1 MTNIP
6 ETGRTPRVQIRL
18 VVIQILVLSLLGTLG
33 GRLWYLQI
41 REGDEYAKEASGNH
55 VQQVVEPA
63 VRGSILGPRSAPAGP
78 QAKIPMHAKTGTAE
92 VYGKQTTSWFAT
104 YTKDYTVV
112 MTISQGGTG
121 SGASG
126 PAVRNIYALYGVSD
140 DGTINKKNALL
151 PTPEKSLPKIQT
163 DGTIK
168 APKVAKDPAKDQRAS
183 QEGAPE
189 PDETQQAATVNTST
203 GGNRLTR
210 RGAVCAETGGC
221 SHDRGQQLPG
231 LRVRPRARGLDPAA
245 GPRLAGPPARL
256 ADLFSA
262 LALSMI
268 GSLLVFSATRNR
280 TEINQGDPY
289 YFLIRHLMNTSI
301 GFALM
306 IGTVW
311 VGHRT
316 LRTAVPLLYGA
327 SVFLILLVL
336 TPLGSTV
343 NGAHSWIVLG
353 GGFSL
358 QPSEFVK
365 ITIILGMAM
374 LLAARVDAGDKPYP
388 DHRTVLQALGL
399 AAVPMLIVMLMP
411 DLGSVMVMVI
421 IVLGVLLASGASNRW
436 VFGLLGAGTLG
447 AVAVWQLGILDEYQ
461 IARFAAFANPSLD
474 PAGVGYNTNQARIAI
489 GSAD

>member
-1 MTNIP
+1 MTGANSFQ
-6 ETGRTPRVQIRL
+6 V
-18 VVIQILVLSLLGTLG
+18 
-33 GRLWYLQI
+33 
-41 REGDEYAKEASGNH
+41 SG
-55 VQQVVEPA
+55 
-63 VRGSILGPRSAPAGP
+63 
-78 QAKIPMHAKTGTAE
+78 
-92 VYGKQTTSWFAT
+92 Y
-104 YTKDYTVV
+104 
-112 MTISQGGTG
+112 
-121 SGASG
+121 G
-126 PAVRNIYALYGVSD
+126 PARAGW
-140 DGTINKKNALL
+140 TRLL
-151 PTPEKSLPKIQT
+151 ARDSL
-163 DGTIK
+163 
-168 APKVAKDPAKDQRAS
+168 AR
-183 QEGAPE
+183 
-189 PDETQQAATVNTST
+189 
-203 GGNRLTR
+203 RL
-210 RGAVCAETGGC
+210 
-221 SHDRGQQLPG
+221 DWPI
-231 LRVRPRARGLDPAA
+231 
-245 GPRLAGPPARL
+245 
-256 ADLFSA
+256 LFSA

-268 GSLLVFSATRNR
+268 GSILVFSATRNR

-289 YFLIRHLMNTSI
+289 YFLIRHLMNTGI

-327 SVFLILLVL
+327 SLFLILLVL

-343 NGAHSWIVLG
+343 NGAHSWIVIG

-421 IVLGVLLASGASNRW
+421 IVLGLLLASGASNRW
-436 VFGLLGAGTLG
+436 VFGLLGAGAAG
-447 AVAVWQLGILDEYQ
+447 AITVWQLHILDEYQ

-489 GSAD
+489 GSGGLTGAGLFHGSQTTGQFVPEQQTDFVFTVAGEELGFVGAGLIIVLLGVILWRACRIARETTELYGTIVAAGIVAWFAFQSFENVGMTLGIMPVTGLPLPFVSYGGSSMFATWVAVGLLQSIRVQRPMSA